1 MEGVELFSKTNHD
14 SFLIPSQLLTQ
25 PTLPSTPPS
34 DNNNKQPLSPSTPDS
49 PNMASMLN
57 ALAQALATYPEGY
70 DSDKLMYVHR
80 ENRNRKL
87 FCVGL
92 AQPDNFHPNG
102 TIKGPQPTEN
112 QSKTIRNI
120 FHGPNTDD
128 PIDRIPSPVHT
139 SPVHMSPVH
148 MLATEDE
155 SNDSSTN
162 SYPEGQ
168 PSPTLEEAH
177 DGLPYKSPR

>member
-1 MEGVELFSKTNHD
+1 MKMDTAPSLTQPLTTFSNPTKTRKYPFQVARKPERPVNITPTNHLSKQTDKRTTPVRRDHMEGVELFSKTNHD

-25 PTLPSTPPS
+25 PILPSTPPS

-92 AQPDNFHPNG
+92 A
-102 TIKGPQPTEN
+102 
-112 QSKTIRNI
+112 
-120 FHGPNTDD
+120 
-128 PIDRIPSPVHT
+128 HT
-139 SPVHMSPVH
+139 
-148 MLATEDE
+148 A
-155 SNDSSTN
+155 
-162 SYPEGQ
+162 
-168 PSPTLEEAH
+168 
-177 DGLPYKSPR
+177 K